1 MKLKTRIKT
10 EMKYAKTMKQHPN
23 MLDILKIYCK
33 KQKQETESEYQKL
46 TQNSLV
52 YDELNPNLE
61 PIVNDVQLS

>member
-1 MKLKTRIKT
+1 
-10 EMKYAKTMKQHPN
+10 MKQHPN
-23 MLDILKIYCK
+23 MLDMLKIYCK